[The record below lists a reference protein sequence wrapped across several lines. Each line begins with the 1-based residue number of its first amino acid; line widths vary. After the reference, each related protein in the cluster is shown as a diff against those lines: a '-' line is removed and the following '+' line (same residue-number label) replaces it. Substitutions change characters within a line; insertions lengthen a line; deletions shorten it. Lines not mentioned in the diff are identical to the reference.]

1 MSEEPVKY
9 VGVINLAS
17 LPEILT
23 VAEVAAYLRL
33 NRQTV
38 MSTLILTKRLGAQ
51 KVGNQWR
58 ISRAALEEFLGK
70 EARPSA

>member
-23 VAEVAAYLRL
+23 VDEVAAYMRIQ
-33 NRQTV
+33 RHTV
-38 MSTLILTKRLGAQ
+38 VRRLILSGKLRATR
-51 KVGNQWR
+51 VGPQWR
-58 ISRAALEEFLGK
+58 ITRAALEEFLGK
-70 EARPSA
+70 EAPSA